1 MESLQQKMQTQNT
14 KPLRLALLGN
24 AAFSAM
30 SAIVLILFS
39 EMIGSLIGTTNHLL
53 LIAIGVGLG
62 LFSADLFHQASR
74 HRMQT
79 WRALYASFAD
89 AMWVIGTAVLL
100 IWFPSAV
107 NAAGSIILIG
117 VATIVAVFGCL
128 QFWGAGEAHRLKG
141 SGYYRHCV
149 AVEVPVDTAKMWQ
162 VISDL
167 PGINRYFPALRSSF
181 IRGDMEPGI
190 GATRQCED
198 RSGKKWA
205 EKCTKFV
212 IGKSLEMEF
221 LCDEEGF
228 PYPAS
233 EMIGGWELQKTNDY
247 STEVHIWWELKPK
260 PKFMA
265 PLIMP
270 LLGLK
275 ADIEFPPLVDRMA
288 DHERPE
294 DAMALISRI
303 LLPSPS
309 C

>member
-1 MESLQQKMQTQNT
+1 
-14 KPLRLALLGN
+14 
-24 AAFSAM
+24 M
-30 SAIVLILFS
+30 SAIVLIFFP
-39 EMIGSLIGTTNHLL
+39 EMVGSLIGTTNYLL

-79 WRALYASFAD
+79 WRALYASFGD
-89 AMWVIGTAVLL
+89 GVWVIGTAVLL
-100 IWFPSAV
+100 IWFPSV
-107 NAAGSIILIG
+107 MNATGSIILIG

-141 SGYYRHCV
+141 SGIYRHCV
-149 AVEVPVDTAKMWQ
+149 AVEVPVDTRKMWQ

-167 PGINRYFPALRSSF
+167 PGISKYFPVLRSSF

-212 IGKSLEMEF
+212 IGKSLELEF

-228 PYPAS
+228 PYPAT
-233 EMIGGWELQKTNDY
+233 EMIGGWELLEPSAY
-247 STEVHIWWELKPK
+247 STEVHVWWELKPE

-275 ADIEFPPLVDRMA
+275 ADIDFPPLVYRMA
-288 DHERPE
+288 DCKRPE
-294 DAMALISRI
+294 NAKALISRL
-303 LLPSPS
+303 LLPAPS